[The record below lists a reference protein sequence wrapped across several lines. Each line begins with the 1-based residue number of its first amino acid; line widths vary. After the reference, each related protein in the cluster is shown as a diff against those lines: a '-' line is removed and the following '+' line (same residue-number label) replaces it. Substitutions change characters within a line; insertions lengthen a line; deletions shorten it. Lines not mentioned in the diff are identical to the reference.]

1 MPKAPPMR
9 GYLSPGEEVQ
19 LEARQHGIALA
30 LPLTRAFA
38 IAALGT
44 ALILFGS
51 QAQWFLAPLGAG
63 LLGAAAVLALGAVWR
78 WDRTELVLT
87 SEKLFVV
94 HGIVSRRA
102 AAVRLSRVGAVEVEQ
117 SLLGRVLGY
126 GTLIAGE
133 LEIPYVPRPRDVCRL
148 VR

>member
-1 MPKAPPMR
+1 MR
-9 GYLSPGEEVQ
+9 GYLSPGEEIQ

-30 LPLTRAFA
+30 LPLARSFA
-38 IAALGT
+38 VAGLGT
-44 ALILFGS
+44 ALILYGARAHWLF
-51 QAQWFLAPLGAG
+51 APLGAG

-94 HGIVSRRA
+94 HGILSRRA

-117 SLLGRVLGY
+117 SLLGRMLGY

-148 VR
+148 VQTS

>member
-1 MPKAPPMR
+1 MR

-19 LEARQHGIALA
+19 LEARQHGIALVF
-30 LPLTRAFA
+30 PLARAFS
-38 IAALGT
+38 IATLGT
-44 ALILFGS
+44 ALILFGP
-51 QAQWFLAPLGAG
+51 QAHWLFAPLGAG

-94 HGIVSRRA
+94 HGILSRRA

-117 SLLGRVLGY
+117 SLLGRLLGY

>member
-1 MPKAPPMR
+1 M
-9 GYLSPGEEVQ
+9 
-19 LEARQHGIALA
+19 
-30 LPLTRAFA
+30 
-38 IAALGT
+38 
-44 ALILFGS
+44 
-51 QAQWFLAPLGAG
+51 
-63 LLGAAAVLALGAVWR
+63 LALGAVWR

-94 HGIVSRRA
+94 HGVLSRRA

-133 LEIPYVPRPRDVCRL
+133 LEIPYVPSPRDVCRL

>member
-1 MPKAPPMR
+1 MPKAPLMR

-30 LPLTRAFA
+30 FPLTRAFA

-44 ALILFGS
+44 ALILFGTR
-51 QAQWFLAPLGAG
+51 AHWFLAPLGAG
-63 LLGAAAVLALGAVWR
+63 LLGAAALLALAAVLR

-133 LEIPYVPRPRDVCRL
+133 LEIPYVPHPRDVCRL